1 MSIEKYHDVTDFGR
15 AIQES
20 SLWELRF
27 VGKSD
32 DGLFEFDTD
41 TDSNMNIG
49 RFKLPV
55 GYVQQRPYLNG
66 ILDEN
71 GNSVFSGKMI
81 WIDGNFAED
90 FQNCKGMFAQMN
102 VQTVGYGIKFDD
114 VDVDATLMF
123 NESNFDYEPLR
134 LMKVIGGR
142 LRAKGMFRGCQNK
155 EELRFVSAKFH
166 DVTRLV
172 ADSSIRELTFY
183 NCDLACDETEFETN
197 TKSCIYKN
205 GQLETIN
212 FEGCNDRFVEAMIE
226 HINKYGED
234 DDNIVINIRD

>member
-1 MSIEKYHDVTDFGR
+1 MSIEKYHNVTDFGR

-20 SLWELRF
+20 SLLELRF

-55 GYVQQRPYLNG
+55 GYVQQKPYLNG

-71 GNSVFSGKMI
+71 GNSVFSGKMV
-81 WIDGNFAED
+81 WIDGEFEGD
-90 FQNCKGMFAQMN
+90 FQNCKGMFAQLK

-123 NESNFDYEPLR
+123 NESNFEYER
-134 LMKVIGGR
+134 EMKVIGGR

-155 EELRFVSAKFH
+155 EELKFVYVKFY
-166 DVTRLV
+166 DITRVV

-183 NCDLACDETEFETN
+183 NCDLACSETEFEAN
-197 TKSCIYKN
+197 TKSCMYKN

-212 FEGCNDRFVEAMIE
+212 FEGCTNTFVKAMIE
-226 HINKYGED
+226 HINKYGEND
-234 DDNIVINIRD
+234 DDIVINIVD

>member
-1 MSIEKYHDVTDFGR
+1 MSIEKYHDVTNFGR

-20 SLWELRF
+20 SLRELRF
-27 VGKSD
+27 MGTRD
-32 DGLFEFDTD
+32 DELFEFDTD
-41 TDSNMNIG
+41 TDSNVNIG

-55 GYVQQRPYLNG
+55 GYVQQHPYLNG

-71 GNSVFSGKMI
+71 GISVFNGKMI
-81 WIDGNFAED
+81 WIDGD
-90 FQNCKGMFAQMN
+90 VWTGVTNCKGMFAQMN
-102 VQTVGYGIKFDD
+102 VQTVGYGIEFAH
-114 VDVDATLMF
+114 VDMDAGFMF

-142 LRAKGMFRGCQNK
+142 LQAKGMFRGCQNK
-155 EELRFVSAKFH
+155 EELKFVSTKFH

-172 ADSSIRELTFY
+172 ADSSVRELTFY

-205 GQLETIN
+205 GHLETIN
-212 FEGCNDRFVEAMIE
+212 FEGCADRFVKAMIE

-234 DDNIVINIRD
+234 DDNIVINIKD

>member
-1 MSIEKYHDVTDFGR
+1 MSIKTFDNVHDFGR

-55 GYVQQRPYLNG
+55 EYVQQKPYLNG

-81 WIDGNFAED
+81 WIDGNFVGD
-90 FQNCKGMFAQMN
+90 FQNCKGMFAQLK
-102 VQTVGYGIKFDD
+102 VQTVGYGIEFDD

-123 NESNFDYEPLR
+123 NDSNFDYER

-142 LRAKGMFRGCQNK
+142 LRAKGMFRGCENR
-155 EELRFVSAKFH
+155 EVLGFVSAKFH

-183 NCDLACDETEFETN
+183 NCDLACDKTEFETN
-197 TKSCIYKN
+197 TKSCMYKN
-205 GQLETIN
+205 GKLETIN
-212 FEGCNDRFVEAMIE
+212 FKGCTDKFVNAMIE

-234 DDNIVINIRD
+234 DDNIVINIKD

>member
-1 MSIEKYHDVTDFGR
+1 MSIKKFDNVYDFGR

-20 SLWELRF
+20 PLHQLRF
-27 VGKSD
+27 MGTRD
-32 DGLFEFDTD
+32 DELFEFDTD

-55 GYVQQRPYLNG
+55 EYIQKKPYLNG

-71 GNSVFSGKMI
+71 GISVFNGKMI
-81 WIDGNFAED
+81 WIEGDVWTGVT
-90 FQNCKGMFAQMN
+90 NCKGMFAQIK
-102 VQTVGYGIKFDD
+102 VQTVGYGIEFDD

-123 NESNFDYEPLR
+123 NDSNFDYER

-142 LRAKGMFRGCQNK
+142 LQAKGMFRGCKNR
-155 EELRFVSAKFH
+155 EVLGFVSAKFY

-172 ADSSIRELTFY
+172 ADSSIRELIFY
-183 NCDLACDETEFETN
+183 NCDLACDKTEFEAN
-197 TKSCIYKN
+197 TKSCMYKN
-205 GQLETIN
+205 GKLETIN
-212 FEGCNDRFVEAMIE
+212 FKGCTDKFVNAMIE

-234 DDNIVINIRD
+234 DDNIVINIKD

>member
-226 HINKYGED
+226 HINKYGEE

>member
-1 MSIEKYHDVTDFGR
+1 MSIKKFDNVYDFGR

-20 SLWELRF
+20 PLHELRF
-27 VGKSD
+27 MGTRD
-32 DGLFEFDTD
+32 DELFEFDTD
-41 TDSNMNIG
+41 TDSNVNIG

-55 GYVQQRPYLNG
+55 GYVQKKPYLNG

-71 GNSVFSGKMI
+71 GISVFNGKMI
-81 WIDGNFAED
+81 WIDGD
-90 FQNCKGMFAQMN
+90 VWTGVTNCKGMFAHMK
-102 VQTVGYGIKFDD
+102 VQTVEYGIKFDD
-114 VDVDATLMF
+114 LDVDASFMF
-123 NESNFDYEPLR
+123 NESIFDYEKLT
-134 LMKVIGGR
+134 KIIGGR

-172 ADSSIRELTFY
+172 ADSSIRELTFC

-205 GQLETIN
+205 GHLETIN
-212 FEGCNDRFVEAMIE
+212 FKGCTDKFVRAMIE

-234 DDNIVINIRD
+234 DDNIVINIKD

>member
-1 MSIEKYHDVTDFGR
+1 MSIKTFDNVTDFGR
-15 AIQES
+15 AISES
-20 SLWELRF
+20 PLHELRF
-27 VGKSD
+27 VGTSD
-32 DGLFEFDTD
+32 NGVFEFDTD
-41 TDSNMNIG
+41 TDSNVNIG
-49 RFKLPV
+49 RFKLPLE
-55 GYVQQRPYLNG
+55 YVQQKPYLNG

-71 GNSVFSGKMI
+71 GSSVFNGKMI
-81 WIDGNFAED
+81 WINGDVWTGVT
-90 FQNCKGMFAQMN
+90 NCKGMFAQMN
-102 VQTVGYGIKFDD
+102 VQTVGYGIEFAHE
-114 VDVDATLMF
+114 DVDATLMF

-134 LMKVIGGR
+134 LMKVIRGR

-155 EELRFVSAKFH
+155 EELKFVYARFY

-197 TKSCIYKN
+197 TKSCMYKN

-212 FEGCNDRFVEAMIE
+212 FESCTDRFVKVMIE

-234 DDNIVINIRD
+234 DDNIVINIKD

>member
-1 MSIEKYHDVTDFGR
+1 MSIEKYYNVADFGR

-55 GYVQQRPYLNG
+55 GYVQQKPYLNG

-81 WIDGNFAED
+81 WIDGNFVED

>member
-1 MSIEKYHDVTDFGR
+1 MSIEKYHNVTDFGR

-20 SLWELRF
+20 SLLELRF

-55 GYVQQRPYLNG
+55 GYVQQKPYLNG

-71 GNSVFSGKMI
+71 GNSVFSGKMV
-81 WIDGNFAED
+81 WIDGEFEGD
-90 FQNCKGMFAQMN
+90 FQNCKGMFEQLK

-123 NESNFDYEPLR
+123 NESNFEYER
-134 LMKVIGGR
+134 EMKVIGGR

-155 EELRFVSAKFH
+155 EELKFVYVKFY
-166 DVTRLV
+166 DITRVV
-172 ADSSIRELTFY
+172 ADSSIREMTFY
-183 NCDLACDETEFETN
+183 NCDLACSETEFERN
-197 TKSCIYKN
+197 TKSCMYKN
-205 GQLETIN
+205 GKLETIN
-212 FEGCNDRFVEAMIE
+212 FEGCTNTFVKAMIE
-226 HINKYGED
+226 HINKYGEND
-234 DDNIVINIRD
+234 DDIVINIVD

>member
-1 MSIEKYHDVTDFGR
+1 MSIEKYNNVTDFGR
-15 AIQES
+15 AISES
-20 SLWELRF
+20 PLHELRF

-55 GYVQQRPYLNG
+55 GYVQQKPYLNG

-71 GNSVFSGKMI
+71 GNSVFSGKMV
-81 WIDGNFAED
+81 WIDGEFAGD
-90 FQNCKGMFAQMN
+90 FQNCRGMFAQMK

-114 VDVDATLMF
+114 VDVDTTFMF
-123 NESNFDYEPLR
+123 NESKFDYER
-134 LMKVIGGR
+134 EMKVIGGR

-155 EELRFVSAKFH
+155 EELKFVSAKFY

-172 ADSSIRELTFY
+172 TDSSSRKLTFY
-183 NCDLACDETEFETN
+183 NCDLACSETEFEAN
-197 TKSCIYKN
+197 TKSCMYKN

-212 FEGCNDRFVEAMIE
+212 FEGCNDTFVKAMIE
-226 HINKYGED
+226 HINKYGEN
-234 DDNIVINIRD
+234 DDNIVINIVD

>member
-1 MSIEKYHDVTDFGR
+1 MSIKTFDNVHDFGR
-15 AIQES
+15 AISES
-20 SLWELRF
+20 SRHELRF

-55 GYVQQRPYLNG
+55 EYVQQKPYLNG

-81 WIDGNFAED
+81 WIDGNFAGD
-90 FQNCKGMFAQMN
+90 FQNCKGMFAQLK
-102 VQTVGYGIKFDD
+102 VQTVEYGIKFDD
-114 VDVDATLMF
+114 LDVDASFMF
-123 NESNFDYEPLR
+123 NESIFDYEKLT
-134 LMKVIGGR
+134 KIIGGR
-142 LRAKGMFRGCQNK
+142 LYAKSMFRGCQNR
-155 EELRFVSAKFH
+155 EELKFVSTKFY
-166 DVTRLV
+166 DVTHMV

-183 NCDLACDETEFETN
+183 HCDLACDETEFETN

-212 FEGCNDRFVEAMIE
+212 FEGCNDRFVEVMIE
-226 HINKYGED
+226 HINEYGAND
-234 DDNIVINIRD
+234 DDIVVNIKD

>member
-1 MSIEKYHDVTDFGR
+1 MSIEKYNNVTDFGR
-15 AIQES
+15 AISES
-20 SLWELRF
+20 PLHELRF

-55 GYVQQRPYLNG
+55 GYVQQKPYLNG

-71 GNSVFSGKMI
+71 GNSVFSGKMV
-81 WIDGNFAED
+81 WIDGEFAGD
-90 FQNCKGMFAQMN
+90 FQNCRGMFAQMK
-102 VQTVGYGIKFDD
+102 VQTVGYGIKFND
-114 VDVDATLMF
+114 VDVDTTFMF
-123 NESNFDYEPLR
+123 NESKFDYER
-134 LMKVIGGR
+134 EMKVIGGR

-155 EELRFVSAKFH
+155 EELKFVSAKFY

-172 ADSSIRELTFY
+172 TDSSIRELTFY
-183 NCDLACDETEFETN
+183 NCDLACSETEFEAN
-197 TKSCIYKN
+197 TKSCMYKN

-212 FEGCNDRFVEAMIE
+212 FEGCNDTFVKAMIE
-226 HINKYGED
+226 HINKYGEN
-234 DDNIVINIRD
+234 DDNIVINIVD

>member
-1 MSIEKYHDVTDFGR
+1 MSIKKFDNVYDFGR

-20 SLWELRF
+20 PLHQLRF
-27 VGKSD
+27 MGTRD
-32 DGLFEFDTD
+32 DELFEFDTD

-55 GYVQQRPYLNG
+55 GYVQQKPYLNG

-81 WIDGNFAED
+81 WMDGNFAED
-90 FQNCKGMFAQMN
+90 FQNCKGMFAQLK
-102 VQTVGYGIKFDD
+102 VQTLGYGIEFAH
-114 VDVDATLMF
+114 VDVDASFMF

-142 LRAKGMFRGCQNK
+142 LRAKEMFRGCQNK

-172 ADSSIRELTFY
+172 ADSSIRELTFC

-205 GQLETIN
+205 GHLETIN
-212 FEGCNDRFVEAMIE
+212 FKGCTDKFVRAMIE

-234 DDNIVINIRD
+234 DDNIVINIKD

>member
-1 MSIEKYHDVTDFGR
+1 MSIETFDNVYDFGR

-20 SLWELRF
+20 PLHQLRF

-55 GYVQQRPYLNG
+55 EYVQQKPYLNG

-71 GNSVFSGKMI
+71 GISVFNGKMI
-81 WIDGNFAED
+81 WIDGNVWTGVT
-90 FQNCKGMFAQMN
+90 NCKGMFAHMK
-102 VQTVGYGIKFDD
+102 VQTVEYGIKFDGL
-114 VDVDATLMF
+114 DVDASFMF
-123 NESNFDYEPLR
+123 NESIFDYEKLTR
-134 LMKVIGGR
+134 IIGGR
-142 LRAKGMFRGCQNK
+142 LYAKSMFRGCQNR
-155 EELRFVSAKFH
+155 EELKFVSAKFH

-183 NCDLACDETEFETN
+183 NCDLACDESEFETN

-205 GQLETIN
+205 GQLKTIN
-212 FEGCNDRFVEAMIE
+212 FEGCSDKFVKAMIE

-234 DDNIVINIRD
+234 DDNIVINIKD

>member
-1 MSIEKYHDVTDFGR
+1 MSIEKYNNVTDFGR

-55 GYVQQRPYLNG
+55 GYVQQKPYLNG

-90 FQNCKGMFAQMN
+90 FQNCKGMFAHMK
-102 VQTVGYGIKFDD
+102 VQTVEYGIKFADL
-114 VDVDATLMF
+114 DVDASFMF
-123 NESNFDYEPLR
+123 NESIFDYEKLT
-134 LMKVIGGR
+134 KIIGGR
-142 LRAKGMFRGCQNK
+142 LYAKSMFRGCQNR
-155 EELRFVSAKFH
+155 EELKFVSTKFY
-166 DVTRLV
+166 DVTRMV

-183 NCDLACDETEFETN
+183 ECDLACVETEFEAN
-197 TKSCIYKN
+197 TKSCMYKN
-205 GQLETIN
+205 GKLETIN
-212 FEGCNDRFVEAMIE
+212 FEGCTDKFVKAMIE

-234 DDNIVINIRD
+234 DDNIVINIKD